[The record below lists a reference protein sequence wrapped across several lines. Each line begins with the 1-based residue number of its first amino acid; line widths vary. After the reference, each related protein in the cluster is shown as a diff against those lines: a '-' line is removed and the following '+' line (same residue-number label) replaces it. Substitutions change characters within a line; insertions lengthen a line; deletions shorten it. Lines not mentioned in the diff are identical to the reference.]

1 MLKLTY
7 SEVGLELERLPG
19 SVEALVSQRAVLAA
33 RLGQKLY
40 LETTQASF
48 LLPRD
53 VPGLAELEIE
63 ICRDRA
69 QFCPDGLEPS
79 VDLYP
84 VDEVSYEVTL
94 RGMWLAADVDAHE
107 GMFVA
112 LVSDRVE
119 RLLYQLWSVSQAQ
132 LSFLSG

>member
-19 SVEALVSQRAVLAA
+19 SVEALVSRRAVLTA
-33 RLGQKLY
+33 RLGQQLY
-40 LETTQASF
+40 METTQASF

-63 ICRDRA
+63 ICREQA

-84 VDEVSYEVTL
+84 VDEVSYEVSL
-94 RGMWLAADVDAHE
+94 RGMWLASDVDAHE
-107 GMFVA
+107 GTFVA

-119 RLLYQLWSVSQAQ
+119 RLLYQLWSMSQAQ
-132 LSFLSG
+132 VSFLAG